1 MLDSHLQK
9 TGGHGH
15 APPFTPAHP
24 SCLQVKQSGEDSG
37 TGGDWA
43 VRLSAERVP
52 GRGAPRKRISLVMY
66 LGDEGVARPPG
77 WSVMPEGEV
86 GRWDGA
92 VKRTRRGV
100 TYGS

>member
-1 MLDSHLQK
+1 M
-9 TGGHGH
+9 
-15 APPFTPAHP
+15 
-24 SCLQVKQSGEDSG
+24 KQSGEDSG

-43 VRLSAERVP
+43 VRLSAERVA

-86 GRWDGA
+86 GRWDGGQEEGA
-92 VKRTRRGV
+92 RRGELHMGV
-100 TYGS
+100 RAGPMNGSLSEGHAY